1 MFAGHAD
8 PEGVGHVASLARP
21 GGNITGLSVLLTEIV
36 GKQLEIMKEA
46 LPQMKRIGVLLTTTA
61 PSHRPA
67 MQTVEATVQRL
78 GVQTLTVPMRTTAD
92 LEGAFAMMARE
103 RVNGFLAL
111 ATPLIRTQ
119 RALIAELSL
128 RHRLAGMFGPKDNV
142 EAGGLICYFADL
154 YDLHRRVAT
163 YIDKVLKG
171 AKPADL
177 PVEQASKYELVIN
190 LKTAKALNLTIPPS
204 LLQRADQVIE

>member
-46 LPQMKRIGVLLTTTA
+46 LPHMKRIGVLLTTTA

-78 GVQTLTVPMRTTAD
+78 GVQTLTVPVRTTED

>member
-1 MFAGHAD
+1 
-8 PEGVGHVASLARP
+8 
-21 GGNITGLSVLLTEIV
+21 LTEIV
-36 GKQLEIMKEA
+36 AKQLEIMKEA
-46 LPQMKRIGVLLTTTA
+46 LPHMKRIGVLVTTTA

-67 MQTVEATVQRL
+67 MHTVEATVQRL
-78 GVQTLTVPMRTTAD
+78 GVQTLTVPVRTPED
-92 LEGAFAMMARE
+92 LEGAFAMMVRE

-119 RALIAELSL
+119 RELIAELSL
-128 RHRLAGMFGPKDNV
+128 KHRLAGMFGPKDNV
-142 EAGGLICYFADL
+142 EAGRLICYSADL

-163 YIDKVLKG
+163 YIDKILTG

-177 PVEQASKYELVIN
+177 PVEQAS
-190 LKTAKALNLTIPPS
+190 KALNLTIPPS